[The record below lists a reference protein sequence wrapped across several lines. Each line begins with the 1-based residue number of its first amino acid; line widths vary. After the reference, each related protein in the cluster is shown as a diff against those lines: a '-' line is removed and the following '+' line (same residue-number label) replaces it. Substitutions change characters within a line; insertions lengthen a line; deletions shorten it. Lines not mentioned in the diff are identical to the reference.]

1 MVSDDLER
9 DVLLRIFA
17 INDARYLRGVFDD
30 GKEQIRLEVRLLILQ
45 HGSQSLKTAS
55 RINILVLK
63 RIVLT
68 VFRAVELRKDEIPD
82 FEVTITITANST
94 VRAAAAALFAK
105 VDVDFRIRT
114 ARAGADLPEV
124 VIEFHDMILWEAGLL
139 APDGGCF
146 IVLRID
152 RDPKLFLR
160 QIQDIRQEL
169 PRPGNRLFFEIVSKR
184 EVAEHFKIR
193 LMTRRASD
201 VLDISR
207 TYAALARRDAR
218 ARRLH
223 LARKERFERRHARA
237 DHQERWIV
245 CRDERSAR
253 QSQMPLFLRK
263 ELQIRF
269 AQFISCHVFQKN
281 LPPSE
286 IPLNADKL
294 SLHLILMSNYII
306 LTMKVQEVK
315 PKVYVPKQFTDVF
328 LHGIINLYVNYR

>member
-1 MVSDDLER
+1 M
-9 DVLLRIFA
+9 
-17 INDARYLRGVFDD
+17 
-30 GKEQIRLEVRLLILQ
+30 
-45 HGSQSLKTAS
+45 
-55 RINILVLK
+55 LK

-82 FEVTITITANST
+82 FEVAVTITADST
-94 VRAAAAALFAK
+94 VRTAAAALFTK

-124 VIEFHDMILWEAGLL
+124 VIEFHDMILREAGLL
-139 APDGGCF
+139 SPDGGCF

-152 RDPKLFLR
+152 RDPKLLLR
-160 QIQDIRQEL
+160 QIQDIRQEF
-169 PRPGNRLFFEIVSKR
+169 PRPRNRLFFEIISKR

-201 VLDISR
+201 VLNISR
-207 TYAALARRDAR
+207 TYTALARRDAR

-253 QSQMPLFLRK
+253 QTQMSLLLRK
-263 ELQIRF
+263 ELQVRF

-286 IPLNADKL
+286 ITSSLNKFRL
-294 SLHLILMSNYII
+294 GFISPTSY
-306 LTMKVQEVK
+306 
-315 PKVYVPKQFTDVF
+315 
-328 LHGIINLYVNYR
+328 

>member
-17 INDARYLRGVFDD
+17 INDTGYFRGVFDD

-68 VFRAVELRKDEIPD
+68 VFRAVKLRKDEIPD
-82 FEVTITITANST
+82 FEVAITITADST
-94 VRAAAAALFAK
+94 VWAAAAALFTK

-114 ARAGADLPEV
+114 ARAGPNLPEI
-124 VIEFHDMILWEAGLL
+124 VIEFHDMILRETGLL
-139 APDGGCF
+139 SPDGGCF
-146 IVLRID
+146 IILRID

-160 QIQDIRQEL
+160 QIQNIRQEL
-169 PRPGNRLFFEIVSKR
+169 PRPGNRLFFKIVSKR

-193 LMTRRASD
+193 LMTRRAPD
-201 VLDISR
+201 VLNISR
-207 TYAALARRDAR
+207 TYTALARRDTR

-253 QSQMPLFLRK
+253 QPQMPLFLRK

-269 AQFISCHVFQKN
+269 SQFISCHVFQKN

-286 IPLNADKL
+286 ITSRLNKFRL
-294 SLHLILMSNYII
+294 GFIRSTSY
-306 LTMKVQEVK
+306 
-315 PKVYVPKQFTDVF
+315 
-328 LHGIINLYVNYR
+328 